1 MVKDLNFQ
9 LKTLCERNQDS
20 SRVTQADRFQLLQT
34 MADHLNQL
42 GYRRMEAKSLKP
54 KHIDALVAQYQEE
67 GLASGTL
74 KNRLAVLRW
83 WAEKIGK
90 QNVVAKDNAYYGI
103 ESRVFVTNISK
114 GKDLDQVLLAKIGG
128 PHLRIS
134 LELQKAFGLRREEA
148 IKFSPD
154 YADRDTHIH
163 LKSTWCKGGRARDIP
178 IRTDAQR
185 DVLKRARL
193 VAGKGSLIPSKLMYV
208 QQMHLYERETQKVG
222 LSKLHGL
229 RHRYAQL
236 RYQELTGNPAPACG
250 GPSRNELSEEAR
262 ANDTVARYAISQEL
276 GHGREHITAVYLGR

>member
-1 MVKDLNFQ
+1 MKDLNYQ
-9 LKTLCERNQDS
+9 LKSLCERNQDG
-20 SRVTQADRFQLLQT
+20 SRSTQADRFQLLQT
-34 MADHLNQL
+34 MANHLNEL

-54 KHIDALVAQYQEE
+54 KHIDALVDKYLEE
-67 GLASGTL
+67 DLTPGTI

-103 ESRVFVTNISK
+103 DSRVFVTNVSK
-114 GKDLDQVLLAKIGG
+114 ARDLDKELLAKISD

-154 YADRDTHIH
+154 YAGQNNYIR
-163 LKSTWCKGGRARDIP
+163 LKSTWCKGGRAREIP
-178 IRTDAQR
+178 IRTDEQK
-185 DVLKRARL
+185 DVLNRAQL
-193 VAGKGSLIPSKLMYV
+193 LAGKGSLIPTHLVYI
-208 QQMHLYERETQKVG
+208 QQMRLYERETQKVG

-229 RHRYAQL
+229 RHRYAQQ
-236 RYQELTGNPAPACG
+236 RYQALTGWSSPACG
-250 GPSRNELSEEAR
+250 GPIRTELSEDER

-276 GHGREHITAVYLGR
+276 GHEREQITAVYLGR